1 MRVGELVLAIFG
13 ALDDDCLVV
22 EYFFDGHLQL
32 GECGRTLDHVMQ
44 LSARFV
50 VL

>member
-1 MRVGELVLAIFG
+1 MCVAELVLAIFS
-13 ALDDDCLVV
+13 ALDYDCIVIH
-22 EYFFDGHLQL
+22 YFFDGHLQL
-32 GECGRTLDHVMQ
+32 SEGDRTLHHVMQ